1 MYESCVCK
9 GGTVAKRV
17 EHLTTD
23 RVHLTT
29 DRVHLTTDRVH
40 LTTDRVHLTTDRV
53 HLTTDRVHLTTDR
66 VIRSQF
72 QVHASLCAL
81 SLVKFGLRC

>member
-1 MYESCVCK
+1 MYPLFHEMSESPLFVIMRVYKLPWSCLVVSALCPRADMYESCVCK
-9 GGTVAKRV
+9 GGIVAKWV

-40 LTTDRVHLTTDRV
+40 
-53 HLTTDRVHLTTDR
+53 
-66 VIRSQF
+66 
-72 QVHASLCAL
+72 
-81 SLVKFGLRC
+81 